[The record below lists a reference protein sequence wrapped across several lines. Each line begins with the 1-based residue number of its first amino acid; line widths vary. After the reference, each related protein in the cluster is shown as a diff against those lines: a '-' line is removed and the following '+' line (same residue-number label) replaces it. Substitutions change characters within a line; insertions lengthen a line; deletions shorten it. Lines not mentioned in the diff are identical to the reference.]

1 MSDGDPIHV
10 YPTPD
15 GGANTASSEP
25 RPAPATEPAAESPDA
40 IALTPPAVP
49 GGTDQPSI

>member
-1 MSDGDPIHV
+1 MADSDPIHV

-15 GGANTASSEP
+15 GGASTTSSGP
-25 RPAPATEPAAESPDA
+25 CPAPAREPAAESKDA
-40 IALTPPAVP
+40 ITLTPPAVP